1 MSSLVRKTLLCAL
14 NTRSSLQQNGFTAV
28 RNLTSRTMLSKRTF
42 SSPVKFPRQFG
53 SFQQRWCHQ
62 KSASLESD
70 SNLSKYLESE
80 IKSEMEDG
88 IEEVD
93 NLLDGWSKECEGV
106 KIVLNKKKGKETVR
120 VKFSIAGALEEYGP
134 EGEEVEYDMPLFCK
148 PPFEVEIVKPSGNT
162 MAIRCMISEGMG
174 EEPSEDDVSDRFE
187 IINVAMTQGEV
198 KETTYVCEAENMD
211 VDMYEGL
218 MDVLDERG
226 IDRAFTQ
233 DLIEFSTKYEKKAY
247 VGFISSMKKFADE

>member
-106 KIVLNKKKGKETVR
+106 KIVLNKKIGKESVR

-134 EGEEVEYDMPLFCK
+134 EGEEVEYNMPLFCK

-162 MAIRCMISEGMG
+162 M
-174 EEPSEDDVSDRFE
+174 
-187 IINVAMTQGEV
+187 
-198 KETTYVCEAENMD
+198 
-211 VDMYEGL
+211 
-218 MDVLDERG
+218 
-226 IDRAFTQ
+226 
-233 DLIEFSTKYEKKAY
+233 
-247 VGFISSMKKFADE
+247 